1 MQTCL
6 RTSTAITVSI
16 SSAPS
21 ASNTKALAAILP
33 SEIHLLQYQGFVPW
47 QAENQLVE
55 FHKSR
60 SLRGGWVPTC
70 PASAVSWLGPFLLS
84 AIWRNRGSEGGS
96 WAEAGLTVAKR
107 CYIKPNWRYYQVL
120 PSLGRQFKLALKT
133 SLIKRLRFCVASI
146 YNLYDIF
153 NGPILANFC
162 SVLCAFNF
170 KLSWFQHHS
179 WTPTNSWRL
188 KDSHKL
194 LQFPFDSLR
203 FLSALFLDIGNRMAI
218 DSKYVFVF
226 KPNPCV
232 KGYSFWCCKS

>member
-33 SEIHLLQYQGFVPW
+33 SEIHLLQYQGFVTW

-55 FHKSR
+55 FYKSR

-120 PSLGRQFKLALKT
+120 PSLGRQFKLLWRQVWLK
-133 SLIKRLRFCVASI
+133 
-146 YNLYDIF
+146 
-153 NGPILANFC
+153 GWG
-162 SVLCAFNF
+162 SVLCQYIICMISLTGLYWPISVLFCV
-170 KLSWFQHHS
+170 LS
-179 WTPTNSWRL
+179 TLNSHDSNITRELQQILEAEGFSQALTISFRL
-188 KDSHKL
+188 LKIFVST
-194 LQFPFDSLR
+194 
-203 FLSALFLDIGNRMAI
+203 LFGHWKQNGNRLQ
-218 DSKYVFVF
+218 V
-226 KPNPCV
+226 CV
-232 KGYSFWCCKS
+232 CV